1 MAENAVPAEKLQ
13 ESIAESLPE
22 TTVPT
27 EPTEVEQQPEEVATE
42 VPVSELKPNE
52 RAAVLLIALGVATS
66 AAVLKHL
73 PESEVEG
80 LSIELARMKDVP
92 SDQLQAVIQEFH
104 EMMLARQYVSQGGL
118 DYAKQILEKAWGMRR
133 ADEILKRI
141 EAATEVSAFYL
152 LQTVDDAQLLS
163 FLQEEHPQTA
173 ALILANLKPKQAANI
188 LSQLSEE
195 LQAEIAYRLATME
208 KTSPEM
214 VKEIENVLREQLG
227 DVFGADMRSTGGA
240 YAVAEILNSA
250 SRAAEKNILDN
261 VRERDPELAIEIAN
275 LMFLFEDLVTLSD
288 DSIQKIIKEVDTK
301 ILALSL
307 KATSDEL
314 QEKIYNNM
322 SGRAGGMLKD
332 ELEFLGAVRV
342 SEVEDAQGQILDVV
356 RRLDDAGEIA
366 IARGGEA
373 EELIA

>member
-1 MAENAVPAEKLQ
+1 MTN
-13 ESIAESLPE
+13 
-22 TTVPT
+22 
-27 EPTEVEQQPEEVATE
+27 EPIDIEVEE
-42 VPVSELKPNE
+42 PVEPSTRPRGPREAEGGSDLAASEK
-52 RAAVLLIALGVATS
+52 AAVLLIALGVATS
-66 AAVLKHL
+66 AAVLKHM
-73 PESEVEG
+73 PEDEVEQ
-80 LSIELARMKDVP
+80 LSIDLARLRDVS
-92 SDQLQAVIQEFH
+92 SDSVQTVIADFH
-104 EMMLARQYVSQGGL
+104 EMMMARQYVSSGGL
-118 DYAKQILEKAWGMRR
+118 DYARQVLEKAWGMRK

-173 ALILANLKPKQAANI
+173 ALILANLKPKQSANI

-195 LQAEIAYRLATME
+195 LQTEISYRLATME

-214 VKEIENVLREQLG
+214 VREIENVLREQLG

-250 SRAAEKNILDN
+250 SRAAEKNILDHL
-261 VRERDPELAIEIAN
+261 RERDPELAMEITN
-275 LMFLFEDLVTLSD
+275 LMFLFEDLITLSD

-301 ILALSL
+301 SLAMAL

-314 QEKIYNNM
+314 QAKVFNNM
-322 SGRAGGMLKD
+322 SERAGGMLRD

-342 SEVEDAQGQILDVV
+342 SEVEDSQGLILDVV
-356 RRLDDAGEIA
+356 RRLDEAGDIS
-366 IARGGEA
+366 IVRGEA
-373 EELIA
+373 EELVE